1 MGIVNVNTSQ
11 KMADGKELVELLEG
25 RIPEA
30 RKQLRDSHKNL
41 ADLAAYCEH
50 NYVESGQGG
59 AQLEETKRYAAQSL
73 ASVAYQ
79 VNVLAVGVLELLDK
93 QMKQMGEMEA
103 SIHHISQVLCLIYV
117 RTTFH
122 ILCSLGSSYVYIVC
136 TFSKAYRPLAVG
148 VVLTSRFDIRHLGA
162 QLQTN
167 CAVYIV
173 NTVSFALI

>member
-1 MGIVNVNTSQ
+1 
-11 KMADGKELVELLEG
+11 MAADSSKAKELVDLLEG

-41 ADLAAYCEH
+41 ADLASYCEK
-50 NYVESGQGG
+50 NYVECGQGG

-103 SIHHISQVLCLIYV
+103 SVHHISQVCATIFSDMA
-117 RTTFH
+117 FH
-122 ILCSLGSSYVYIVC
+122 
-136 TFSKAYRPLAVG
+136 G
-148 VVLTSRFDIRHLGA
+148 V
-162 QLQTN
+162 N
-167 CAVYIV
+167 
-173 NTVSFALI
+173 ALFHGEGYGCKNKT